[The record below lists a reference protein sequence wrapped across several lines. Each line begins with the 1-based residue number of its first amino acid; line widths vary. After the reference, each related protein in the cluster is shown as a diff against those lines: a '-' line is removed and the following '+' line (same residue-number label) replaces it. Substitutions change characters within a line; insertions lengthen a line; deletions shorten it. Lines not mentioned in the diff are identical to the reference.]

1 MTDVAGTPVWILG
14 AALVGGFLAWPLVE
28 YVIHGILG
36 HRFRTFVT
44 PLHMGHHAEPR
55 AVFTSP
61 LAWVPAVAILG
72 GIGVALAGA
81 VGGVFVFG
89 TWLGFVRYEV
99 VHWRFH
105 FRKPRGERE
114 RLLRAHHLA
123 HHYGRPDAYHGVT
136 SRFWDRVF
144 RTLPASWPDDYAR
157 VAERE
162 PLAGPSNLSA
172 IWSPRSALGVL
183 KRRA

>member
-1 MTDVAGTPVWILG
+1 MPDVAGAPVWILA
-14 AALVGGFLAWPLVE
+14 AALVGGFAAWPFVE
-28 YVIHGILG
+28 YGIHGILA

-61 LAWVPAVAILG
+61 LAWVPAVVVLG
-72 GIGVALAGA
+72 SVAVGLAGVPGA
-81 VGGVFVFG
+81 VFVLG
-89 TWLGFVRYEV
+89 VWLGFVRYEV

-105 FRKPRGERE
+105 FRMPRSDRE

-136 SRFWDRVF
+136 SRFWDRVLG
-144 RTLPASWPDDYAR
+144 TLPASWPEDYAR

-162 PLAGPSNLSA
+162 PLAGPSNLFA